1 MIKGT
6 ATVVNS
12 GTLYHQNR
20 MTQKQTHQRTLAGF
34 LISLTGAILFST
46 KAIFVKLA
54 FKSTGV
60 DAVTLL
66 SLRMLFSLPFYLFAA
81 WLVSRKEGKT
91 IISAREWFL
100 IFLLGILGYYLS
112 SLFDFIGLQYVSAGL
127 ERLILF
133 LYPTFAVLINT
144 FFFKSR
150 LSKIQIAALVLTY
163 LGIGIA
169 YFGELQLDT
178 SNPKFLFGSFMIFL
192 CAVTY
197 SFYLVGTG
205 RMVQKV
211 GVTRYTAY
219 AMLAATLGVFIH
231 FLFSHP
237 ISGIPFTYTL
247 TGYSVALAI
256 IATVLPSFMMNNGM
270 KRIGSNNVSI
280 ITSIGP
286 VSTIIQ
292 AHFFLGE
299 KIIAAQAFGTV
310 LVIMGVIL
318 IGWQSKYEG
327 GN

>member
-1 MIKGT
+1 MDKKI
-6 ATVVNS
+6 
-12 GTLYHQNR
+12 
-20 MTQKQTHQRTLAGF
+20 TLAGF
-34 LISLTGAILFST
+34 FISLTGAILFST

-54 FKSTGV
+54 FHSTHV
-60 DAVTLL
+60 DAITLL

-81 WLVSRKEGKT
+81 WLVTKKENIKPLSGKD
-91 IISAREWFL
+91 WLL
-100 IFLLGILGYYLS
+100 ILAMGILGYYLS

-144 FFFKSR
+144 FFFKTKLSR
-150 LSKIQIAALVLTY
+150 IQLIALVLTY
-163 LGIGIA
+163 IGIGIA

-192 CAVTY
+192 CAITY

-205 RMVQKV
+205 RMVQRV

-219 AMLAATLGVFIH
+219 AMLTATAGIFINFILTH
-231 FLFSHP
+231 KIGSVPFS
-237 ISGIPFTYTL
+237 TTL
-247 TGYSVALAI
+247 TGYSIALAVV
-256 IATVLPSFMMNNGM
+256 ATVLPSFMMSNGM

-292 AHFFLGE
+292 AHFVLGE
-299 KIIAAQAFGTV
+299 KIIKEPKRNLGLEV
-310 LVIMGVIL
+310 
-318 IGWQSKYEG
+318 SNCNSPK
-327 GN
+327 